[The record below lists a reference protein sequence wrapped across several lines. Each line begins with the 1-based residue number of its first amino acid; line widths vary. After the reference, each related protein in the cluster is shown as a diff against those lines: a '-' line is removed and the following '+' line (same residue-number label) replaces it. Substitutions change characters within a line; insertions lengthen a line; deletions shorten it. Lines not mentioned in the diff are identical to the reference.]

1 MKPDIT
7 ELTRKTQAHNQ
18 RHLLAFWDQL
28 DDGQRNQLAADI
40 EAVDFDLLDSV
51 IAGKSTAQTA
61 ALTTDHVQPP
71 DTHPATPAD
80 PQQKALYEKARK
92 RGQEL
97 IASGKV
103 AAMVVA
109 GGQGTRLGFDAPKG
123 AFPIGPVSGKT
134 LFEIFAES
142 ILATRRRYDCNLPWL
157 VMTSDATDRET
168 RAFFAEH
175 NYFNLGEDTVHFFCQ
190 AMMPAVDDQGR
201 ILLADKH
208 RVALSPNGHGGSLK
222 ALADSGLLGRL
233 IDGGVEIISYFQV
246 DNPLVSPADPLFVGL
261 HDLIGS
267 QMSSIAVSKTGDFE
281 KVGIFAKIDG
291 VMQVIEYSDLPDELA
306 TARAGDGSR
315 LLDAGSIAI
324 HLLSTKFV
332 SDLTSGEDRLRLPW
346 HRAKKKVPHVDIE
359 TGQPIEPESPNATKF
374 ELFVFDALPLAESPL
389 LLMQPRQDCFSP
401 VKNATGVDSADSAKR
416 DMIARAA
423 RWLES
428 TGVKIP
434 RDANGQ
440 PAAKIEVSPLRALDA
455 EQLAEQR
462 LSIDAIQP
470 GDSVYID

>member
-1 MKPDIT
+1 MKPDIN
-7 ELTRKTQAHNQ
+7 ELTRVLNAHNQ
-18 RHLLAFWDQL
+18 PHLLTFWDQL
-28 DDGQRNQLAADI
+28 DDGQRTQLAADI
-40 EAVDFDLLDSV
+40 AAIDFDLLDSV
-51 IAGKSTAQTA
+51 IAGESTAQTA

-71 DTHPATPAD
+71 NTHPATPTD
-80 PQQKALYEKARK
+80 PQQKELYKKARQ

-134 LFEIFAES
+134 LFEIFAEN
-142 ILATRRRYDCNLPWL
+142 ILATRRRYNCDLPWL

-168 RAFFAEH
+168 RAFFAKH
-175 NYFNLGEDTVHFFCQ
+175 DYFNLGEDTIHFFCQ

-222 ALADSGLLGRL
+222 ALADSGVLRRL
-233 IDGGVEIISYFQV
+233 IDDGVETISYFQV

-261 HDLIGS
+261 HDLTGS
-267 QMSSIAVSKTGDFE
+267 QMSSIAVSKTDDFE
-281 KVGIFAKIDG
+281 KVGNFAKIDG
-291 VMQVIEYSDLPDELA
+291 VLQVIEYSDLPDELA
-306 TARAGDGSR
+306 TAKAADGSR

-332 SDLTSGEDRLRLPW
+332 SDLTSGQERLRLPW
-346 HRAKKKVPHVDIE
+346 HRAKKKVPHVDIK
-359 TGQPIEPESPNATKF
+359 TGKPIEPQSPNATKF
-374 ELFVFDALPLAESPL
+374 ELFVFDALPLAKDPL
-389 LLMQPRQDCFSP
+389 LLMQPREDCFSP
-401 VKNATGVDSADSAKR
+401 VKNAKGVDSADSARR

-423 RWLES
+423 RWLKKCGTKVPNDES
-428 TGVKIP
+428 GKPT
-434 RDANGQ
+434 
-440 PAAKIEVSPLRALDA
+440 AKIEISPLRALDA
-455 EQLAEQR
+455 NQLAEQK
-462 LSIDAIQP
+462 LKIAPIQP
-470 GDSVYID
+470 GDKIYIE

>member
-1 MKPDIT
+1 MKPNID
-7 ELTRKTQAHNQ
+7 ELTRKTQAHDQ
-18 RHLLAFWDQL
+18 QHLLAFWNQL

-40 EAVDFDLLDSV
+40 NAIDFDLLDSLV
-51 IAGKSTAQTA
+51 EGESTAQTA

-80 PQQKALYEKARK
+80 PQQQALYEEARG
-92 RGQEL
+92 RGREL

-142 ILATRRRYDCNLPWL
+142 ILATRRRYKCDLPWL

-168 RAFFAEH
+168 REFFAARD
-175 NYFNLGEDTVHFFCQ
+175 YFNLGENTVHFFCQ
-190 AMMPAVDDQGR
+190 AMMPAVDEQGR

-222 ALADSGLLGRL
+222 ALADSGVLGRL
-233 IDGGVEIISYFQV
+233 LDDGVEIISYFQV

-261 HDLIGS
+261 HDLAGS
-267 QMSSIAVSKTGDFE
+267 QMSSIAVSKTDDFE

-306 TARAGDGSR
+306 TAKAADGSR

-324 HLLSTKFV
+324 HLLSTRFV
-332 SDLTSGEDRLRLPW
+332 SDLTSGEERLRLPW
-346 HRAKKKVPHVDIE
+346 HRAKKKVPHVDIR
-359 TGQPIEPESPNATKF
+359 TGKPIDPQTANATKF
-374 ELFVFDALPLAESPL
+374 ELFVFDALPLAENPL
-389 LLMQPRQDCFSP
+389 LLMQPREDCFSP
-401 VKNATGVDSADSAKR
+401 VKNASGVDSADSAQR

-423 RWLES
+423 RWLEKCGIHVPKDES
-428 TGVKIP
+428 
-434 RDANGQ
+434 GQ
-440 PAAKIEVSPLRALDA
+440 PTAKIEISPLRALDA
-455 EQLAEQR
+455 NQLAEQK
-462 LSIDAIQP
+462 LTITPIQP
-470 GDSVYID
+470 GDDVCID